1 VIHERRSEALKSR
14 HSCLRLLWRNRDRGT
29 VAGGLGGLVGQRRRP
44 SSHRTST
51 SGLLVSSTRS
61 SLDLRTSSSSLQRRA
76 RRWFRRLPS
85 GESGSVDARVEP
97 ALSARVRADVL
108 GGGGSRFR
116 SSLARQSGRGATR
129 RRGTRLR
136 SGCRARGGSRAACRA
151 RSGRRAR
158 RTPRGRARRPK
169 TAARARRRTSRSR
182 RGR

>member
-1 VIHERRSEALKSR
+1 VIHERRSEVSNHAPPPLAS
-14 HSCLRLLWRNRDRGT
+14 G
-29 VAGGLGGLVGQRRRP
+29 GQRRLREGRARARR
-44 SSHRTST
+44 RTRLT
-51 SGLLVSSTRS
+51 SGALQPSDEHGRVPGFVPRGAVSTCAPPPRP
-61 SLDLRTSSSSLQRRA
+61 LHRRA

-85 GESGSVDARVEP
+85 GESGRVDAPVEP

-116 SSLARQSGRGATR
+116 SSLPRQAGRGATR
-129 RRGTRLR
+129 RPGTRLR
-136 SGCRARGGSRAACRA
+136 SASRARGGSRAACRA

-169 TAARARRRTSRSR
+169 TAARARRRTARSR